1 MTVDE
6 LKAYYGVE
14 KDYELALKLGRQKA
28 AISKWRS
35 NGVPPQVQA
44 LIESFI
50 NEQPKPQGKT
60 NDAIIATN

>member
-35 NGVPPQVQA
+35 KGVPPKVQA
-44 LIESFI
+44 LIESFV
-50 NEQPKPQGKT
+50 NEQSNQQGKS
-60 NDAIIATN
+60 NEAIIATN